1 MRAMLLA
8 IALAVVPCAAAAAQ
22 DMERVVVTASP
33 IDQDDLRSAP
43 AIYRRIPADFVLVSV
58 SYQSATRDPG
68 ERKKELET
76 MFIRLKEKAAK
87 TDGYE
92 LSGGTIGESTA
103 DIDTVLFSD
112 IHQTDYNGTGRF
124 TLTLSVDTR
133 AGEPF
138 DRLMKRAE
146 DFVMTIKTAGRAEAY
161 LGDDQFIG
169 ARDVTKHRADLVAD
183 IAAEVRS
190 LQALLAPAKVTLTG
204 LENRIITQPSGPLEL
219 EMFIPYTLTVESGAG
234 E

>member
-1 MRAMLLA
+1 MRALLFA
-8 IALAVVPCAAAAAQ
+8 FALTLLPAGFAASQ
-22 DMERVVVTASP
+22 DMERVVVTASRIP
-33 IDQDDLRSAP
+33 EDDLRSAP

-87 TDGYE
+87 TDGYD

-103 DIDTVLFSD
+103 EIDTVLFSD
-112 IHQTDYNGTGRF
+112 IHETDYNGTGRF
-124 TLTLSVDTR
+124 TLTLSIDTKE
-133 AGEPF
+133 GEPF

-146 DFVMTIKTAGRAEAY
+146 DFVMTIKTAGRAESY
-161 LGDDQFIG
+161 LGDEQFIG

-190 LQALLAPAKVTLTG
+190 LQALLSPAKVTLTG

-219 EMFIPYTLTVESGAG
+219 EMFIPYTLTVESSGAD
-234 E
+234 